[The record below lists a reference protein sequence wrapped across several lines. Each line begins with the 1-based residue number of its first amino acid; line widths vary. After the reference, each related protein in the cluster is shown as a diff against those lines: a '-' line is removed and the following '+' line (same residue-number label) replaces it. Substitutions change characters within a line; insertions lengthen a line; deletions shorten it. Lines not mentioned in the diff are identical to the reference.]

1 HRSNSTFAGNSG
13 RGAQIASTLGNTLII
28 GSVVSLFGYIMYT
41 LYEDLLADDGVT
53 RVYNES
59 LDLVRA
65 NPQIR
70 ELFGASAV
78 GFGQTTSSRRHRQRT
93 ITHHKSVDAKGRQR
107 LFVEYYVTDS
117 KRSSP
122 CIGVVKAD
130 LSQSKGTGAWDYN
143 YIIVDVHQPADNMKV
158 SGATQSDAGESF
170 WSQLHNSKPIGRIEV
185 LVTDEFAREIKL
197 ADSQRRNQRFSTVG
211 KGTPDGSWFSVLHPS
226 TWRK

>member
-1 HRSNSTFAGNSG
+1 MFILYDDLFA
-13 RGAQIASTLGNTLII
+13 
-28 GSVVSLFGYIMYT
+28 
-41 LYEDLLADDGVT
+41 DHGVT
-53 RVYNES
+53 RIYNES

-70 ELFGASAV
+70 ELFGTSAV

-93 ITHHKSVDAKGRQR
+93 ITHRKSVDAQGRQR

-117 KRSSP
+117 KRNSP

-130 LSQSKGTGAWDYN
+130 LSQSKGTGVWDYN
-143 YIIVDVHQPADNMKV
+143 YIIVDVHRPADIIKGMD
-158 SGATQSDAGESF
+158 SELQASDVGGESL
-170 WSQLHNSKPIGRIEV
+170 WQTLHASKPIGRIQV

-197 ADSQRRNQRFSTVG
+197 ADSQRRNQKFSTVG